1 LPEGVGWRGIVGA
14 AAVAGI
20 GFTVALFV
28 AELAFAD
35 PGTADRARVGILL
48 ASVVSG
54 AIGFGVLRRVR
65 A

>member
-1 LPEGVGWRGIVGA
+1 MVGA

-35 PGTADRARVGILL
+35 PGVADRARVGILL
-48 ASVVSG
+48 ASAVAGV
-54 AIGFGVLRRVR
+54 IGYGLLRRVR